1 MECINKD
8 REGLARA
15 EGAHQQQPHAG
26 RKSEKQQQ
34 GVE

>member
-1 MECINKD
+1 VECINKD

-15 EGAHQQQPHAG
+15 EGAKQQQQAG